1 MIKKCSFALILVA
14 LIPMLFLASCD
25 LDIRDESKRPMTT
38 PMTSWTTP
46 TQEVT
51 PTPEPSAEP
60 TVIEPSSPISN
71 EKVVFEEDE
80 LYFNVFSGAN
90 YLLQA
95 QKAFVY
101 DNDVV
106 SDGLLAQNEFTEVK
120 LPEGTI
126 IESLDSI
133 RPGLEPYPDKMLFI
147 LADGRC
153 VFFDQTI
160 SENGKPLYNGKLLS
174 DILGSTKFYYFGDEG
189 EPKEVEN
196 YELLPNMPKDY
207 TVSAQNIIVNVDW
220 NGDGTDDTIT
230 RECAS
235 AERTWDQTVWYTDGA
250 TGKKTDISDRFAR
263 DINDEYGGLTN
274 EAILFLDE
282 KTGEY
287 ALIDCFDTCSSDYSI
302 FVYTYDP
309 QTIVKYTERG
319 GIFLFEEGKMYECYP
334 SFIFGSLGTMKTPVI
349 FSGEGLESD
358 PSDKENWWLAAME
371 ARDAGDEI
379 PGYFSYTLKD
389 VPVEKKTA
397 DGYEEYVIP
406 AGIAVFPKYYIW
418 NDNEVGDSGYLY
430 FVLADGSEYRIAF
443 EQEPNDWDW
452 TLGGVPQGELFHCAW
467 GG

>member
-1 MIKKCSFALILVA
+1 MIKKCTFALIIIALVFMIC
-14 LIPMLFLASCD
+14 LTSCD
-25 LDIRDESKRPMTT
+25 LKIRDESKEPMTT
-38 PMTSWTTP
+38 PMTLLT
-46 TQEVT
+46 T
-51 PTPEPSAEP
+51 PTPEATTTAAESSV
-60 TVIEPSSPISN
+60 TEPSSPISA
-71 EKVVFEEDE
+71 EKVVFEEYE
-80 LYFNVFSGAN
+80 LDLNVFSSN
-90 YLLQA
+90 YLLRA

-101 DNDVV
+101 DHDV
-106 SDGLLAQNEFTEVK
+106 SDGLLAQDEFAEVK

-126 IESLDSI
+126 LQSLDII
-133 RPGLEPYPDKMLFI
+133 RPGLEPYPGKMLFI

-153 VFFDQTI
+153 VFFDQSI
-160 SENGKPLYNGKLLS
+160 SDDGKPIYNGMLLS
-174 DILGSTKFYYFGDEG
+174 DMVGGVKFYNLYDEG